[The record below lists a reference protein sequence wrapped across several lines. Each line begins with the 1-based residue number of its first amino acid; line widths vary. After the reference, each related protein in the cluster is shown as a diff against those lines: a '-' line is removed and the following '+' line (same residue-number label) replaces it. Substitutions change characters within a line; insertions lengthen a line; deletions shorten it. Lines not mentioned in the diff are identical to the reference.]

1 MNREIDSLILATLL
15 KAQPDFASGNALA
28 EDLGVSRVSI
38 WSHVDQLK
46 KEGIEI
52 EAIRNRGYRLKALPK
67 ELHPALL
74 EAFLWKERVASEFRF
89 FESIDSTNSEA
100 ERELADG
107 CPTPLVIA
115 AGRQTKGRGRL
126 GRQWFSEDRGNLYLS
141 YVFRPHLAPTR
152 MQRFTLWFGLCLCAE
167 LNDAHGLPVM
177 MKWPNDLLCDGRK
190 IAGILTEARVDAD
203 RTRDLVLGCGINVNS
218 DPESW
223 PEEIRNRATSL
234 QRVHGQPLE
243 VHTLAAGLIR
253 KGLEAYDA
261 FVAGEHERE
270 FEKLWQ
276 RFNVLDG
283 AEVTVTAVQGDITG
297 VVDGID
303 TYGALK
309 LRLPSGEEKSFQA
322 GDVTL
327 SGQRG

>member
-1 MNREIDSLILATLL
+1 MNREIDSLILAALL
-15 KAQPDFASGNALA
+15 KARPDFASGNALA

-52 EAIRNRGYRLKALPK
+52 EAIRNRGYRLKALPP
-67 ELHPALL
+67 ELHPAVL
-74 EAFLWKERVASEFRF
+74 EAFLWKERVTSEFRF

-100 ERELADG
+100 ERELAAG

-141 YVFRPHLAPTR
+141 YVFRPHLAPAR

-167 LNDAHGLPVM
+167 LNDTHGLPVM
-177 MKWPNDLLCDGRK
+177 MKWPNDLVCAGRK
-190 IAGILTEARVDAD
+190 IAGILTEARIDSD

-218 DPESW
+218 DTESW
-223 PEEIRNRATSL
+223 PEEVRIRATSL
-234 QRVHGQPLE
+234 KRIYGQPLE
-243 VHTLAAGLIR
+243 IHAVAAGLIR
-253 KGLEAYDA
+253 KGLEAYDT
-261 FVAGEHERE
+261 FVAGEHERA
-270 FEKLWQ
+270 FEELWA

-283 AEVTVTAVQGDITG
+283 ASVSVSTVKGDISGT
-297 VVDGID
+297 VEGID
-303 TYGALK
+303 PYGALT
-309 LRLPSGEEKSFQA
+309 LRTTDGETRNFQA

-327 SGQRG
+327 SGR